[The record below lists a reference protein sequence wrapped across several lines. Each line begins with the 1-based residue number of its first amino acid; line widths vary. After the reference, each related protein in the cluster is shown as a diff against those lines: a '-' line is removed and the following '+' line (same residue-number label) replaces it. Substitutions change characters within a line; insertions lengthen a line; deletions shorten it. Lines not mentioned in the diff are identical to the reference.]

1 MRSFWFKFI
10 FITDKDAKFAQ
21 KPIAVMNKKIQLFD
35 LGTKDFKETWEQQQ
49 ELFTEIIDL
58 KIKNR
63 REESALETPNY
74 FLFVQHPH
82 VYTLGKSGD
91 VSNLLLSE
99 KQLESKGATFY
110 KINRGG
116 DITYHGPGQIVGY
129 PILDLENFFTDIH
142 KYLRF
147 LEEAIILTLA
157 DYGLNAGRSDGET
170 GVWLGVGTPFA
181 RKICAMG
188 VRASRWV
195 TMHGFALNVNVDL
208 GYFDNIIPCGIRGKG
223 VTSLNIELN
232 QEVVD
237 EVAIKNKIVTHLMT
251 LFDAEFLQS

>member
-1 MRSFWFKFI
+1 
-10 FITDKDAKFAQ
+10 
-21 KPIAVMNKKIQLFD
+21 MNKTVLFTD
-35 LGTKDFKETWEQQQ
+35 LGRKDYKETWDYQ
-49 ELFTEIIDL
+49 ETLFKEILDL

-63 REESALETPNY
+63 REGANQPTPNY
-74 FLFVQHPH
+74 FLYVEHPH

-91 VSNLLLSE
+91 AENMLLNE
-99 KQLESKGATFY
+99 KQLEDKSATFY

-142 KYLRF
+142 KYLRL
-147 LEEAIILTLA
+147 LEESIILTMA
-157 DYGLNAGRSDGET
+157 DYGLKAERSPGET
-170 GVWLGVGTPFA
+170 GVWLDVGTPFA

-195 TMHGFALNVNVDL
+195 TMHGFAFNVNADL

-223 VTSLNIELN
+223 VTSLNVELRT
-232 QEVVD
+232 ERVD
-237 EVAIKNKIVTHLMT
+237 EGQVKEKVLQYFAS
-251 LFDAEFLQS
+251 LFEAELLHAPKPVLQAGL

>member
-1 MRSFWFKFI
+1 
-10 FITDKDAKFAQ
+10 
-21 KPIAVMNKKIQLFD
+21 MNKIIQFQE
-35 LGTKDFKETWEQQQ
+35 LGLRDYKSTWEYQESLFQQ
-49 ELFTEIIDL
+49 TVDL

-63 REESALETPNY
+63 RENAHEITPNHL
-74 FLFVQHPH
+74 LFVTHPH

-91 VSNLLLSE
+91 FSNLLLNE
-99 KQLESKGATFY
+99 RQLEAKGATYY

-147 LEEAIILTLA
+147 LEEVVILTLSE
-157 DYGLNAGRSDGET
+157 YGLQATRSEGET
-170 GVWLGVGTPFA
+170 GVWLDVGTPFA

-208 GYFDNIIPCGIRGKG
+208 GYFDHIIPCGIKGKG
-223 VTSLNIELN
+223 VTSLHVELGVTCVSEE
-232 QEVVD
+232 EVKQKLLHHFKV
-237 EVAIKNKIVTHLMT
+237 
-251 LFDAEFLQS
+251 LFECEWA